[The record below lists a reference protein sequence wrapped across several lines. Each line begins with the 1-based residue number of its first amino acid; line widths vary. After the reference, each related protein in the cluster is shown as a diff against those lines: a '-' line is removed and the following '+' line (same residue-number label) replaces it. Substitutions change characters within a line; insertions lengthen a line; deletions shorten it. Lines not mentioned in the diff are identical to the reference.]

1 MHMEMYVHISG
12 GLHVFVTHG
21 LCLGLVDLSLLGLL
35 NHYTQ
40 NSVFVKV
47 GLLLDVDKTS

>member
-1 MHMEMYVHISG
+1 MHISG

-21 LCLGLVDLSLLGLL
+21 LCLGLVDLSLFGAVKSLYSKLF
-35 NHYTQ
+35 
-40 NSVFVKV
+40 FVKV